1 MLTNL
6 TDYIKERAYP
16 GRGIFIGTAPDGESG
31 FIVYF
36 IMGRSE
42 NSRNRIFVQEP
53 DGTIKTR
60 AFDPAKLSDPTLVI
74 YNAVRYD
81 YDWQT
86 AAVTNGAQT
95 DAVFN
100 HGGFMSHTLS
110 KWDYE
115 PDDLCTPRISS
126 LIFPDEFAMSIL
138 KASNG
143 AGSKSVRYYFNYP
156 RIAGEGRFIS
166 TYDGSAAAPKAF
178 PGEPLR
184 VSVVTNDLNELAD
197 GIWNSLDADNKISLY
212 AAKMP
217 LGGSQWNSDTVSTL
231 IKNRHQPK

>member
-6 TDYIKERAYP
+6 TDYLKEHKYP
-16 GRGIFIGTAPDGESG
+16 GRGILVGTTPDGEHG

-42 NSRNRIFVQEP
+42 NSLNRIFVQDA
-53 DGTIKTR
+53 DGTVKTR
-60 AFDPAKLSDPTLVI
+60 AFEPAKLLDPTLVI

-86 AAVTNGAQT
+86 AVVTNGTQT
-95 DAVFN
+95 DALFN
-100 HGGFMSHTLS
+100 QSGFMSHTLS

-115 PDDLCTPRISS
+115 PDELCTPRISA
-126 LIFPDEFAMSIL
+126 LIFPDEYTISIL

-143 AGSKSVRYYFNYP
+143 IGSKSARYYFNYP
-156 RIAGEGRFIS
+156 RIPGEARFIS
-166 TYDGSAAAPKAF
+166 TYDGNAESPRAF
-178 PGEPLR
+178 SGEPIR
-184 VSVVTNDLNELAD
+184 TAVITNDIKEFAND
-197 GIWNSLDADNKISLY
+197 IWNALNDDHKISLY

-217 LGGSQWNSDTVSTL
+217 LGGTQWNSDTVLTL
-231 IKNRHQPK
+231 IKNRHQQR